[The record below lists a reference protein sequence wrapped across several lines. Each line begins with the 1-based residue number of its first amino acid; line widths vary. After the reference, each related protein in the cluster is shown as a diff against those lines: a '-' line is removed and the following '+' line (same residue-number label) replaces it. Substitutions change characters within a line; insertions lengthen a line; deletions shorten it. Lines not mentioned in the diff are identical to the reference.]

1 LLELALPATPR
12 MTVCVTSISAA
23 EKPTMHP
30 SQGQE
35 RTIDVHDDHGPEA
48 RQSIHKLAELI
59 HDIHTAML
67 TTVTAEGHLR
77 TRPMATR
84 QSDLSDELWFYTDAR
99 SSLIDDI
106 TENHQVCLAY
116 VDPSK
121 QRYVTVSGVGHVIR
135 DRDLLER
142 LWHPGVAQ
150 WFPNGPDRDPYLAL
164 LRVQLE
170 EAEYWD
176 VASGSMVKLSGFA
189 RSDERQVPRRPMSS
203 PDGLAP
209 HAPDGKE
216 VLGHRP

>member
-1 LLELALPATPR
+1 MPRPAWRARRDNATAR
-12 MTVCVTSISAA
+12 TSQ
-23 EKPTMHP
+23 MHP
-30 SQGQE
+30 PQGQE
-35 RTIDVHDDHGPEA
+35 RSIDVHEDHGPEA

-67 TTVTAEGHLR
+67 TTVTPQGHLR

-84 QSDLSDELWFYTDAR
+84 QSDISDELWFYTDVR

-106 TENHQVCLAY
+106 TENHQICLAY

-135 DRDLLER
+135 DRDLLAK

-176 VASGSMVKLSGFA
+176 VASHSMVKMSGFA
-189 RSDERQVPRRPMSS
+189 RSDERQIPRRPIGPETPILPPDSREVIGYRPS
-203 PDGLAP
+203 PGA
-209 HAPDGKE
+209 
-216 VLGHRP
+216 